1 MQNAKGRVAR
11 AVNLARGRG
20 GTVWMPGFHDH
31 ALRHERDILPS
42 ARYIVANPLRA
53 GLVDRLGRY
62 PYWDAVW
69 LDAAKDWSACPTPES
84 GWGTEEAGEF
94 GERRAPL
101 VATEVAPTMT
111 RQ

>member
-1 MQNAKGRVAR
+1 MPDHWHGLLQLEGDGPLAGVMQNAKAR

-31 ALRHERDILPS
+31 ALRHERDLLPC

-69 LDAAKDWSACPTPES
+69 LDVAKDRSARSDTVTRMAHRRS
-84 GWGTEEAGEF
+84 G
-94 GERRAPL
+94 
-101 VATEVAPTMT
+101 
-111 RQ
+111 